1 MKFFTLGLPSNP
13 DQPIYG
19 LYQPVLDC
27 FLAITDSETMAK
39 NLKFL
44 LSPRYSLHVVQLNH
58 AENYQHNIIDN
69 TVCDRWTMSNKGD
82 ARLTISMWNLPPIN
96 AQQLV
101 EKTSFYSWNVE
112 QEKEYIQM
120 CLFFIN
126 FFDQL
131 NVLGN
136 YSDLNTGLDMI
147 ETPQLDD
154 ITHSSKT
161 RKQVLDILYFERN
174 YDSAYNK
181 IISLVDLSPGFNR
194 EFNSYL
200 SKYS

>member
-1 MKFFTLGLPSNP
+1 
-13 DQPIYG
+13 
-19 LYQPVLDC
+19 
-27 FLAITDSETMAK
+27 
-39 NLKFL
+39 
-44 LSPRYSLHVVQLNH
+44 VQLNH

-101 EKTSFYSWNVE
+101 EKTSFYSWNIE

-131 NVLGN
+131 NVLAN

-154 ITHSSKT
+154 ITHASKT

-181 IISLVDLSPGFNR
+181 IISLVDQSPGFNR